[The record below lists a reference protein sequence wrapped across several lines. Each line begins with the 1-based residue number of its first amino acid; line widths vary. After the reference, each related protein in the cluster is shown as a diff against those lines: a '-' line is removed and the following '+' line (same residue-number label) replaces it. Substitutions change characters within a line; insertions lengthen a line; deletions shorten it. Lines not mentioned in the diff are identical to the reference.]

1 MAERAADDNTAEF
14 VFRRADKAMYRD
26 KERFK
31 KEHGIET
38 R

>member
-1 MAERAADDNTAEF
+1 MAEKSADDNTVEL